1 MNPSLQLVADGNDD
15 VSIGTLMNHHHLL
28 AVLRR
33 VLGVELVSVVNG
45 SFESIGSV
53 NCSIFLK
60 HELAMEIV
68 DPRKIWGEG
77 PITQHTDI
85 GIWTFLPDECGT
97 RSSLCNH
104 L

>member
-1 MNPSLQLVADGNDD
+1 MNPSLQLVTDGNDD

-53 NCSIFLK
+53 NGPILLQHK
-60 HELAMEIV
+60 LAM
-68 DPRKIWGEG
+68 KI
-77 PITQHTDI
+77 
-85 GIWTFLPDECGT
+85 
-97 RSSLCNH
+97 
-104 L
+104 